1 MADVN
6 DIKAGD
12 YELVADHWDETT
24 SEPDARIW
32 TYVRHY
38 KGETVSLN
46 EEDAK
51 RLVVSGAVVEPGS
64 RELAAAQRL
73 RAQYQALL
81 AQMPDELRAQLKES
95 DPAKLAEQ
103 TPDEDSLPV
112 EERRVGDPGSELQN
126 EGERPR
132 VASASSGEGDGE
144 VQPPSD
150 ADDPAQPDKPATHAG
165 RRGRS

>member
-38 KGETVSLN
+38 KGETVTLN

-51 RLVVSGAVVEPGS
+51 RLVLSGAVVEPGS

-81 AQMPDELRAQLKES
+81 AQMPDELRAQLQES

-103 TPDEDSLPV
+103 ASEEEVPV
-112 EERRVGDPGSELQN
+112 ENRTVGDEGSELQN
-126 EGERPR
+126 EGDRPR

-144 VQPPSD
+144 IQPPAEEAAEPES
-150 ADDPAQPDKPATHAG
+150 PAKAAN